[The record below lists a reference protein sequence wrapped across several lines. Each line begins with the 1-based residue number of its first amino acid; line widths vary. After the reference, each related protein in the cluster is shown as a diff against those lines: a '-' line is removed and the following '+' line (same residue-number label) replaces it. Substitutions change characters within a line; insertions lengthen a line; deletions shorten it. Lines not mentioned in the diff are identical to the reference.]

1 MDIKQL
7 EYFISIAKHRN
18 FTAAA
23 QEFYVSQPSISHQIK
38 NLEQELGVEL
48 LGRSTRKVEL
58 TDAGELF
65 LEDAKR
71 AVDLLENSKRKL
83 RQNKEKYL
91 KLHIGYL
98 ASPAKNFL
106 PQILN
111 IFHRQHP
118 DVKVQLHRRDAA
130 QILNDAKNGIH
141 DIYCSLTEDM
151 KQVPGLSTKSIQTD
165 HYCLVTP
172 KDHPALEPIAIDYSK
187 LASEPFVFMN
197 PARAATMH
205 NQILEIC
212 RQLGFT
218 PRIAEIYDVY
228 EDILFAIESGIGISI
243 LPYRTR
249 GYMNNNL
256 AYTLLDAS
264 QLSINTSLAWKKD
277 TENPAVELF
286 LDTCRR
292 YMQEHPEVFL
302 L

>member
-1 MDIKQL
+1 MDIRQL

-23 QEFYVSQPSISHQIK
+23 QDFYVSQPNISHQIK
-38 NLEQELGVEL
+38 KLEEELGVKL

-58 TDAGELF
+58 TYAGELF

-71 AVDLLENSKRKL
+71 AVAILENAKRRLQK
-83 RQNKEKYL
+83 NKEELL
-91 KLHIGYL
+91 KLNIGYL
-98 ASPAKNFL
+98 ASPTKNFL
-106 PQILN
+106 PNILN
-111 IFHRQHP
+111 AFHEEHP
-118 DVKVQLHRRDAA
+118 DVKVQLHRRDAT
-130 QILNDAKNGIH
+130 QLLQDAKNDIH

-151 KQVPGLSTKSIQTD
+151 KQIPGLSIKSIQTD
-165 HYCLVTP
+165 YYCLVTP
-172 KDHPALEPIAIDYSK
+172 KNHPALQQLTIDYSK

-205 NQILEIC
+205 NQSLEIC

-218 PRIAEIYDVY
+218 PRIAETYDIY
-228 EDILFAIESGIGISI
+228 EDILFSIESGIGISI

-264 QLSINTSLAWKKD
+264 QLSINMSLAWKTD
-277 TENPAVELF
+277 STNPAVELF
-286 LDTCRR
+286 LNTFKA
-292 YMQEHPEVFL
+292 YMQEHPESFL
-302 L
+302 